1 MNDLEYLKQE
11 VKKFRDARDW
21 KQFHTPKDLVQAI
34 SIEAAELS
42 ELFLWVSQ
50 DESYKTAQD
59 KKEQL
64 SEEMAD
70 VLIYLLSLSDVVNI
84 DLSQAVEDKLRKN
97 NLKYPVE
104 KALGQMKKY
113 SEL

>member
-1 MNDLEYLKQE
+1 MIDIETLKNK
-11 VKKFRDARDW
+11 VKQFRDERDW

-50 DESYKTAQD
+50 QESYKTAQN
-59 KKEQL
+59 KREQL

-70 VLIYLLSLSDVVNI
+70 VLIYLLSLSEVVDI
-84 DLSQAVEDKLRKN
+84 DLTEAVEDKLRKN
-97 NLKYPVE
+97 NVKYPIE
-104 KALGQMKKY
+104 KAIGRIKKY

>member
-1 MNDLEYLKQE
+1 MDELESLKQD
-11 VKKFRDARDW
+11 VKNFRDARDW

-50 DESYKTAQD
+50 QESYKTAQN
-59 KKEQL
+59 KREQL

-70 VLIYLLSLSDVVNI
+70 VLIYLLSLSDVVDI
-84 DLSQAVEDKLRKN
+84 DLTEAVEDKLRKN
-97 NLKYPVE
+97 NIKYPVE
-104 KALGQMKKY
+104 KAIGKMKKY